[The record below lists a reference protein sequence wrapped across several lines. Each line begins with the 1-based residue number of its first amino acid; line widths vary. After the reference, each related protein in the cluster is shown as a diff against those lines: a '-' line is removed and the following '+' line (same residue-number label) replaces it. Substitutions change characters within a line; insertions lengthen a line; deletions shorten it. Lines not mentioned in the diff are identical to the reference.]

1 MSGRQ
6 FVNISHNGF
15 NASLLIR
22 LDTTAAIG
30 TYSDYL
36 YQLKG
41 DYSDIFTFPELVQ
54 VSGVSGSPYT
64 SNGFE
69 NSEKPTQQET
79 TAAETTT
86 VEETVSDEETSPET
100 LTIEKESEQTGT
112 ISAGSSTSDTLSDS
126 SAEQSSVH
134 NTLTDNKEKK
144 SMDWIIAVLIVLIVL
159 MVALIVFAVMSI
171 RKNNRYN
178 RRLEQRER
186 IHREDGIESADTQHS
201 DRKSGNGYNKG
212 INDEVPKRK
221 KH

>member
-1 MSGRQ
+1 M
-6 FVNISHNGF
+6 
-15 NASLLIR
+15 
-22 LDTTAAIG
+22 
-30 TYSDYL
+30 
-36 YQLKG
+36 
-41 DYSDIFTFPELVQ
+41 
-54 VSGVSGSPYT
+54 
-64 SNGFE
+64 
-69 NSEKPTQQET
+69 
-79 TAAETTT
+79 
-86 VEETVSDEETSPET
+86 SDEETSPET

-144 SMDWIIAVLIVLIVL
+144 SMDWIIVL

>member
-1 MSGRQ
+1 
-6 FVNISHNGF
+6 
-15 NASLLIR
+15 
-22 LDTTAAIG
+22 
-30 TYSDYL
+30 
-36 YQLKG
+36 
-41 DYSDIFTFPELVQ
+41 
-54 VSGVSGSPYT
+54 
-64 SNGFE
+64 
-69 NSEKPTQQET
+69 
-79 TAAETTT
+79 

-112 ISAGSSTSDTLSDS
+112 ISAGGTSDTLSDS
-126 SAEQSSVH
+126 SGEQSSVQ

-186 IHREDGIESADTQHS
+186 RHREDGIESAHTQHS
-201 DRKSGNGYNKG
+201 GRESGNGYNKG